1 MKTIAA
7 IGLTMFAACASA
19 AEPAVTEGDFVLRN
33 FRFAS
38 GETLPELRLHYRTLG
53 KVQRDAKGV
62 ARNAVLIM
70 HSRANR
76 AMACTRAFRTTA
88 TRT

>member
-1 MKTIAA
+1 VV
-7 IGLTMFAACASA
+7 A

-53 KVQRDAKGV
+53 KCNATPK
-62 ARNAVLIM
+62 ASRNAVLIM
-70 HSRANR
+70 HGTGGPARSSCGRVSRR
-76 AMACTRAFRTTA
+76 AVPRRRRARPRTLLS
-88 TRT
+88 